1 MDGKKKVITKKF
13 VFLFLFLT
21 VILVKV
27 VDKNISLIK
36 YIQVSTDSN
45 TSKEFKVLMTK
56 RS

>member
-45 TSKEFKVLMTK
+45 TSKEFKILMTK

>member
-1 MDGKKKVITKKF
+1 MDGKKKVITKNF
-13 VFLFLFLT
+13 ILLFLFLT

-36 YIQVSTDSN
+36 YIEVSTDSN
-45 TSKEFKVLMTK
+45 TLKEFKVLMIK